1 MTDARPTGETRP
13 RGRGRPERRWFAL
26 VVIATAQLMTALDA
40 TIVNIALPSAQR
52 ALEFSDA
59 QRQWVVTAYTV
70 CFAGLLLF
78 GGRVAD
84 AAGRRRSFQI
94 GLAGFGLAS
103 LLAGLAPTLPVLA
116 VGRALQG
123 AFAALIAPTALSLL
137 AVTFTDQRERTRAF
151 AIYGAVASSGA
162 AAGLLAGGV
171 LTEYLDWRWCLF
183 VNVAITG
190 AVLTVGRLVLPDPP
204 RFGSAG
210 LDAASAVLATGGLA
224 AVVFGCS
231 QAAAGG
237 WAQPIVFGALLGGV
251 AMVATFALRQAR
263 IPNPLLPLRIL
274 ADRSRAG
281 AYLAVATAVVGAFG
295 MFLILTYHL
304 QVVLHYSP
312 VRAGLAVLP
321 MTLANALSGYQLGNR
336 LMPRLPPRILIA
348 GGLLVA
354 AAGLALITQLTPHS
368 GYLATILPAQ
378 ILIGTG
384 MGALFPPAFQL
395 AIRGVTQ
402 QDAGIA
408 SAVINAATQVGSSI
422 GTAILNTLA
431 VTATATYLATHPT
444 APTLQRAALI
454 HGYATA
460 TAWATG
466 LLAAMAVLVYLLIP
480 PPRPQPTE
488 HNQTTHTQ
496 TAKEES

>member
-1 MTDARPTGETRP
+1 MSDARPMGETRP
-13 RGRGRPERRWFAL
+13 RGRGGPERRWLAL
-26 VVIATAQLMTALDA
+26 AVIATAQLMTALDA

-84 AAGRRRSFQI
+84 AVGRRRSLQI

-116 VGRALQG
+116 AGRALQG
-123 AFAALIAPTALSLL
+123 AFAALIAPTVLSLL

-171 LTEYLDWRWCLF
+171 LTDYLDWRWCLF
-183 VNVAITG
+183 VNVAIAG

-204 RFGSAG
+204 RFGSAS

-224 AVVFGCS
+224 AVVLGCS

-237 WAQPIVFGALLGGV
+237 WAQPTVFGALLGGV
-251 AMVATFALRQAR
+251 AMAAAFALRQAR
-263 IPNPLLPLRIL
+263 ILGPLLPLRIL

-281 AYLAVATAVVGAFG
+281 AYLAVATAVVGSFG
-295 MFLILTYHL
+295 MFLMLTYHL

-354 AAGLALITQLTPHS
+354 AAGLALITQLTPNS
-368 GYLATILPAQ
+368 GYLMTILPAQ
-378 ILIGTG
+378 VLIGTG

-395 AIRGVTQ
+395 AIHGVSQ
-402 QDAGIA
+402 QDAGVA

-422 GTAILNTLA
+422 GTAILNTIA
-431 VTATATYLATHPT
+431 VTATATYLATHRT
-444 APTLQRAALI
+444 APSLHRAALV

-480 PPRPQPTE
+480 PPRPQPTKRK
-488 HNQTTHTQ
+488 QTNYTQ
-496 TAKEES
+496 TAMEES

>member
-1 MTDARPTGETRP
+1 MTGARATGETRP
-13 RGRGRPERRWFAL
+13 RGPGRPERRWFAL
-26 VVIATAQLMTALDA
+26 GVIAAAQLMTALDA
-40 TIVNIALPSAQR
+40 TIVNIALPSAQL
-52 ALEFSDA
+52 ALGFSDA

-84 AAGRRRSFQI
+84 AVGRRRSFQI

-116 VGRALQG
+116 AGRALQG
-123 AFAALIAPTALSLL
+123 AFAALIAPTVLSLL
-137 AVTFTDQRERTRAF
+137 AVTFTQQLERTRAF

-162 AAGLLAGGV
+162 AAGLLLGGV
-171 LTEYLDWRWCLF
+171 LTNYLDWRWCLF

-190 AVLTVGRLVLPDPP
+190 AVLTVGRFVLPDPP

-210 LDAASAVLATGGLA
+210 LDASSAVLATGGLA
-224 AVVFGCS
+224 ALVLGCS
-231 QAAAGG
+231 QAATHGR
-237 WAQPIVFGALLGGV
+237 AQPLVLGALLGGAV
-251 AMVATFALRQAR
+251 MVAAFALRQAR
-263 IPNPLLPLRIL
+263 IPGPLLPLRIL
-274 ADRSRAG
+274 ADRNRAG
-281 AYLAVATAVVGAFG
+281 AYLAAGTAVVGAFG
-295 MFLILTYHL
+295 MFLMLTYHL

-336 LMPRLPPRILIA
+336 LMPRLPARTLIA
-348 GGLLVA
+348 GGLLIA
-354 AAGLALITQLTPHS
+354 ATGLALMTQLTSHS

-378 ILIGTG
+378 VLIGTG

-395 AIRGVTQ
+395 AINGITQ
-402 QDAGIA
+402 RDAGVA

-431 VTATATYLATHPT
+431 VTATAAYLATHTPS
-444 APTLQRAALI
+444 LRQAALV

-480 PPRPQPTE
+480 APRPQPTA
-488 HNQTTHTQ
+488 HDQPTHTQ
-496 TAKEES
+496 PAKEGS

>member
-1 MTDARPTGETRP
+1 MTDARPMGESRP
-13 RGRGRPERRWFAL
+13 RGRDRPERRWLAL

-84 AAGRRRSFQI
+84 AVGRRRSFQI

-116 VGRALQG
+116 AGRALQG
-123 AFAALIAPTALSLL
+123 AFAALIAPTVLSLL

-171 LTEYLDWRWCLF
+171 LTDYLDWRWCLF
-183 VNVAITG
+183 VNVAIAG

-204 RFGSAG
+204 RFGSSG

-224 AVVFGCS
+224 AVVLGCS

-237 WAQPIVFGALLGGV
+237 WAQPTVFGALLGGV
-251 AMVATFALRQAR
+251 AMVAAFALRQAR
-263 IPNPLLPLRIL
+263 IPDPLLPLRIL

-281 AYLAVATAVVGAFG
+281 AYLAVAAAVVGSFG
-295 MFLILTYHL
+295 MFLLLTYHL

-354 AAGLALITQLTPHS
+354 ASGLALIAQLTPHS

-378 ILIGTG
+378 VLIGIG

-395 AIRGVTQ
+395 AIQGVTH
-402 QDAGIA
+402 QDAGVA

-444 APTLQRAALI
+444 APSLHRAALI

-480 PPRPQPTE
+480 ASRPQRTE
-488 HNQTTHTQ
+488 HKQKTYTH
-496 TAKEES
+496 TAKEEG

>member
-1 MTDARPTGETRP
+1 
-13 RGRGRPERRWFAL
+13 
-26 VVIATAQLMTALDA
+26 
-40 TIVNIALPSAQR
+40 
-52 ALEFSDA
+52 
-59 QRQWVVTAYTV
+59 
-70 CFAGLLLF
+70 
-78 GGRVAD
+78 
-84 AAGRRRSFQI
+84 
-94 GLAGFGLAS
+94 
-103 LLAGLAPTLPVLA
+103 
-116 VGRALQG
+116 
-123 AFAALIAPTALSLL
+123 
-137 AVTFTDQRERTRAF
+137 
-151 AIYGAVASSGA
+151 
-162 AAGLLAGGV
+162 
-171 LTEYLDWRWCLF
+171 
-183 VNVAITG
+183 
-190 AVLTVGRLVLPDPP
+190 VLPDPP

-237 WAQPIVFGALLGGV
+237 WAQLTVFGALLGGV
-251 AMVATFALRQAR
+251 AMVAAFALRQAR
-263 IPNPLLPLRIL
+263 IPNSLLPLRIL

-304 QVVLHYSP
+304 QVVLHSSP

-354 AAGLALITQLTPHS
+354 AAGLALITQLTPNS
-368 GYLATILPAQ
+368 RYLATILPAQ
-378 ILIGTG
+378 VLIGTG

-395 AIRGVTQ
+395 AIHGVTQ
-402 QDAGIA
+402 QDAGVA

-444 APTLQRAALI
+444 APSLHRAALI

-466 LLAAMAVLVYLLIP
+466 LLAAMAVLIYLLIP
-480 PPRPQPTE
+480 APRPQPTE
-488 HNQTTHTQ
+488 HKQTTHTQ

>member
-1 MTDARPTGETRP
+1 MTDACPTGETRP
-13 RGRGRPERRWFAL
+13 GGRGRPAGRWFTL

-84 AAGRRRSFQI
+84 ALGRRRSFRL
-94 GLAGFGLAS
+94 GVAGFGVAS

-116 VGRALQG
+116 AGRALQG
-123 AFAALIAPTALSLL
+123 AFAALIAPTVLSMI
-137 AVTFTDQRERTRAF
+137 AVTFTEQRERTRAF

-171 LTEYLDWRWCLF
+171 LTDLLDWRWCLF

-190 AVLTVGRLVLPDPP
+190 AVLGLGHFVLPDPP
-204 RFGSAG
+204 RFGAAG
-210 LDAASAVLATGGLA
+210 VDAASAVLATGGLA

-237 WAQPIVFGALLGGV
+237 WGRPTVIGALVGGV
-251 AMVATFALRQAR
+251 ALVAVFAVRQAR
-263 IPNPLLPLRIL
+263 IPDPLLPLRIL
-274 ADRSRAG
+274 ADRGHAG
-281 AYLAVATAVVGAFG
+281 AYLAVASAVVGAFG
-295 MFLILTYHL
+295 TFLILTYHL

-312 VRAGLAVLP
+312 VRTGLAVLP
-321 MTLANALSGYQLGNR
+321 MTLANAVSGYQLGNR
-336 LMPRLPPRILIA
+336 LMPLLPPRTLIA

-354 AAGLALITQLTPHS
+354 ASGLALIARLTPDS
-368 GYLATILPAQ
+368 GYLATVLPAQ
-378 ILIGTG
+378 VLIGTG
-384 MGALFPPAFQL
+384 MGALFPPAFRL
-395 AIRGVTQ
+395 AVHGVGQ
-402 QDAGIA
+402 QEAGVA
-408 SAVINAATQVGSSI
+408 SAMINAAAQVGGSI
-422 GTAILNTLA
+422 GTAVLNTLA
-431 VTATATYLATHPT
+431 VTATATYLAAHPA
-444 APTLQRAALI
+444 APGLHRAALV

-466 LLAAMAVLVYLLIP
+466 LLAVMSVLVYFLIP
-480 PPRPQPTE
+480 APRPRPE
-488 HNQTTHTQ
+488 PEQTPRTQ
-496 TAKEES
+496 TARKET

>member
-1 MTDARPTGETRP
+1 MTDVQARAETRP
-13 RGRGRPERRWFAL
+13 RGPGRPERRWLAL
-26 VVIATAQLMTALDA
+26 GVIATAQLMTALDA

-52 ALEFSDA
+52 SLGFGDA

-84 AAGRRRSFQI
+84 AIGRRRSFQI

-103 LLAGLAPTLPVLA
+103 LLAGLAPTLPLLA
-116 VGRALQG
+116 AGRAVQG

-137 AVTFTDQRERTRAF
+137 AVTFTQQRERTRAF
-151 AIYGAVASSGA
+151 AIYGVVASSGA
-162 AAGLLAGGV
+162 ATGLLLGGV
-171 LTEYLDWRWCLF
+171 LTDYLDWRWCLF
-183 VNVAITG
+183 VNVAIAG
-190 AVLTVGRLVLPDPP
+190 VVLTVGRFVLPDPP

-210 LDAASAVLATGGLA
+210 LDATSAVLATGGLA
-224 AVVFGCS
+224 ALVFGCS

-237 WAQPIVFGALLGGV
+237 WAQPTVPSALIGGAAVV
-251 AMVATFALRQAR
+251 AAFALRQAR

-274 ADRSRAG
+274 ADRRRAG
-281 AYLAVATAVVGAFG
+281 AYLAAATAVVGAFG
-295 MFLILTYHL
+295 MFLMLTYHL

-336 LMPRLPPRILIA
+336 LLPRLPARILLS

-354 AAGLALITQLTPHS
+354 AGGLALITQLTPNS

-395 AIRGVTQ
+395 AINGVTQ